1 MAVTGFQAA
10 AGHDSQA
17 FSRGEAFAGMKAP
30 ELDIEAIQRLQFGKA
45 APHHHTSLLQH
56 YVLISLAD

>member
-1 MAVTGFQAA
+1 
-10 AGHDSQA
+10 
-17 FSRGEAFAGMKAP
+17 MKAP